1 MKRKTRSTRNSLA
14 AEKVAK
20 EETTNMSTIIQR
32 KFKTTD
38 EFLKEALYIIHDHI
52 LSVHFGIG

>member
-1 MKRKTRSTRNSLA
+1 VKRKTRSTRNSLA

-38 EFLKEALYIIHDHI
+38 EFLKGALYIIHDHI
-52 LSVHFGIG
+52 LSVHFGID

>member
-1 MKRKTRSTRNSLA
+1 VKRKTRSTRNSLA

-32 KFKTTD
+32 KFKTMD
-38 EFLKEALYIIHDHI
+38 EFSKEHYI
-52 LSVHFGIG
+52 